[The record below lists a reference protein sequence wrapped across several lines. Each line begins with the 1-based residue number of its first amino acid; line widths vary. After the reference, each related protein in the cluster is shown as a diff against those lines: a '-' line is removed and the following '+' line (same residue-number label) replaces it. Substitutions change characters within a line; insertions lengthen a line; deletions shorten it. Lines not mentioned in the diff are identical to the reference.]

1 MLMVRFLLLSN
12 TTLCTIRSLSRIYFG
27 TVLTVYLFSLYY
39 YLCDV
44 MYRVLEEDYRLF
56 RGYNVTELLEVL
68 QLVLIVY
75 MPCHLVILRV
85 VTGSALVCTHRV
97 HAMPHGQLEDCY
109 WKCFSQY
116 SSCTCHATYIYIYI
130 YIYCSLVLLFFV

>member
-1 MLMVRFLLLSN
+1 MLMVRFLLLCN

-68 QLVLIVY
+68 
-75 MPCHLVILRV
+75 
-85 VTGSALVCTHRV
+85 
-97 HAMPHGQLEDCY
+97 
-109 WKCFSQY
+109 
-116 SSCTCHATYIYIYI
+116 
-130 YIYCSLVLLFFV
+130 